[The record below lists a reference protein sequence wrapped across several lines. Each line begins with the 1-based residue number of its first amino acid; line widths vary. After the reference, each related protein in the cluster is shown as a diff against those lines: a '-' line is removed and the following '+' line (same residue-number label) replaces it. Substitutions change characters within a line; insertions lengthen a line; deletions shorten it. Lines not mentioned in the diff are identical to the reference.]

1 MRKKSKNRSFYFE
14 SLHRQ
19 EEDSHYNMDKVNNTD
34 IDVNDLYLYDL
45 PEKILGSLELI
56 YFDSSTTV
64 VPSQSVPPTPN
75 QLVEVTKGTKEDKP
89 IQNGNVCSVCKL
101 QFDLKAS
108 QNEKRDHY
116 RSDYHRLN
124 LKRSISNLPPLS
136 ESEFDRLI
144 EEESIESISGSD
156 DSSESETEDELSSST
171 KLDTII
177 EKIDSVS
184 IDKNETN
191 DDEEEGTISYLNT
204 NSPFIYFKSV
214 LIPEEKVFG
223 VYKSVFTER
232 QLQEDPLE
240 ALRLFSNPPI
250 KTKKSALLMIGGGHF
265 AGAIISHIPK
275 NIKGNAPNFKE
286 SKQEQL
292 TNIIESKTFHRYTT
306 RKKQGGSQSAS
317 DNARGKANSAGSSI
331 RRYNEQALTREVRDL
346 LSSWK
351 GHIDDCTNIYIRANG
366 PSSKR
371 ILVGY
376 DGCVLHNGDDRIRSF
391 PFTTKRA
398 TTSELKK
405 AWSNLSYLT
414 IHDMPKANEK
424 LKKRLQ
430 KQRDNLKNSQQQH
443 SKKPEEIVL
452 DENDKHSNELI
463 SFLKKSKAPMLINY
477 IHKNNLSPNHE
488 LSPKDQYVHNP
499 TLLHFAS
506 SQGLSHMVQVLM
518 VNLKADPTIS
528 NHFGKT
534 PFELAGNTATRRAFQ
549 IARHSLGEDYCDW
562 QLSKVGNPKSKE
574 EVEREQKEEQKKID
588 EEKKKM
594 IEEELAKRTEMELK
608 KPTYSS
614 GGTLG
619 GGKVP
624 ISLGETSGLSEQQK
638 MRIMREQRA
647 RAAEARMKRMQGN

>member
-1 MRKKSKNRSFYFE
+1 
-14 SLHRQ
+14 
-19 EEDSHYNMDKVNNTD
+19 MDKVNNTD
-34 IDVNDLYLYDL
+34 IDANDLYLYDL

-64 VPSQSVPPTPN
+64 VPSQSVPSTST
-75 QLVEVTKGTKEDKP
+75 QVVEVNTDTKEDKP
-89 IQNGNVCSVCKL
+89 IQNISVCSVCKP
-101 QFDLKAS
+101 QYDLKAT

-156 DSSESETEDELSSST
+156 DSSESESEDELSSST

-177 EKIDSVS
+177 EKFDSVS

-204 NSPFIYFKSV
+204 NSPFIYFKSI
-214 LIPEEKVFG
+214 LIPEGKVFG

-232 QLQEDPLE
+232 QLQEDPVE
-240 ALRLFSNPPI
+240 TLRSFSNPPI
-250 KTKKSALLMIGGGHF
+250 KTKKSSLLMIGGGHF

-346 LSSWK
+346 LMSWK

-366 PSSKR
+366 PSSRR

-376 DGCVLHNGDDRIRSF
+376 DGCVLHTSDDRIRSF

-414 IHDMPKANEK
+414 IHDMPKSNEK

-463 SFLKKSKAPMLINY
+463 GFLKKSKAPMLVNY

-506 SQGLSHMVQVLM
+506 SQGLSHMVQVLI

-528 NHFGKT
+528 NQFGKT

-549 IARHSLGEDYCDW
+549 IARYSLGEDYCDW
-562 QLSKVGNPKSKE
+562 QLSKVGSPKSKE

-588 EEKKKM
+588 EDKKKM
-594 IEEELAKRTEMELK
+594 IEDELAKRTEMEQK

-619 GGKVP
+619 SGKIP
-624 ISLGETSGLSEQQK
+624 SSLTETSGLSEQQK

>member
-1 MRKKSKNRSFYFE
+1 
-14 SLHRQ
+14 
-19 EEDSHYNMDKVNNTD
+19 MDKVNNID
-34 IDVNDLYLYDL
+34 IDANELYLYDL

-64 VPSQSVPPTPN
+64 VPSQSVPPTPK
-75 QLVEVTKGTKEDKP
+75 QVVEVNTNAKEDKP
-89 IQNGNVCSVCKL
+89 IHNVNVCSVCKL

-156 DSSESETEDELSSST
+156 DSSESESEDELSSST

-177 EKIDSVS
+177 EKFDSVS
-184 IDKNETN
+184 MDKNDTN

-204 NSPFIYFKSV
+204 NSPFIYFKSI
-214 LIPEEKVFG
+214 LIPEGKVFG

-232 QLQEDPLE
+232 QLQENPVE
-240 ALRLFSNPPI
+240 TLRSFSNPPI

-346 LSSWK
+346 LMSWK
-351 GHIDDCTNIYIRANG
+351 GQIDDCTNIYIRANG
-366 PSSKR
+366 PSSRR

-414 IHDMPKANEK
+414 IHDMPKSNEK

-463 SFLKKSKAPMLINY
+463 GFLKKSKAPMLVNY
-477 IHKNNLSPNHE
+477 IHKNNLTSNHE

-528 NHFGKT
+528 NQFGKT

-549 IARHSLGEDYCDW
+549 IARYSLGEDYCDW
-562 QLSKVGNPKSKE
+562 QLSKVGSPKSKE

-588 EEKKKM
+588 EDKKKM
-594 IEEELAKRTEMELK
+594 IEDELAKRTEMEQK
-608 KPTYSS
+608 KPKYSS

-619 GGKVP
+619 SGKVP
-624 ISLGETSGLSEQQK
+624 SSLTETSGLSEQQK

-647 RAAEARMKRMQGN
+647 RAAEARMKRTQEN

>member
-1 MRKKSKNRSFYFE
+1 
-14 SLHRQ
+14 
-19 EEDSHYNMDKVNNTD
+19 MDKVNNID
-34 IDVNDLYLYDL
+34 IDANELYLYDL

-56 YFDSSTTV
+56 YFDSSTTA
-64 VPSQSVPPTPN
+64 VPSQSVPPTPK
-75 QLVEVTKGTKEDKP
+75 QVVEVNTNAKEDKP
-89 IQNGNVCSVCKL
+89 IHNVNVCSVCKL

-156 DSSESETEDELSSST
+156 DSSESESEDELSSST

-177 EKIDSVS
+177 EKFDSVS
-184 IDKNETN
+184 MDKNDTN

-204 NSPFIYFKSV
+204 NSPFIYFKSI
-214 LIPEEKVFG
+214 LIPEGKVFG

-232 QLQEDPLE
+232 QLQENPVE
-240 ALRLFSNPPI
+240 TLRSFSNPPI

-346 LSSWK
+346 LMSWK
-351 GHIDDCTNIYIRANG
+351 GQIDDCTNIYIRANG
-366 PSSKR
+366 PSSRR

-414 IHDMPKANEK
+414 IHDMPKSNEK

-463 SFLKKSKAPMLINY
+463 GFLKKSKAPMLVNY
-477 IHKNNLSPNHE
+477 IHKNNLTSNHE

-528 NHFGKT
+528 NQFGKT

-549 IARHSLGEDYCDW
+549 IARYSLGEDYCDW
-562 QLSKVGNPKSKE
+562 QLSKVGSPKSKE

-588 EEKKKM
+588 EDKKKM
-594 IEEELAKRTEMELK
+594 IEDELAKRTEMEQK
-608 KPTYSS
+608 KPKYSS

-619 GGKVP
+619 SGKVP
-624 ISLGETSGLSEQQK
+624 SSLTETSGLSEQQK

-647 RAAEARMKRMQGN
+647 RAAEARMKRTQEN

>member
-1 MRKKSKNRSFYFE
+1 
-14 SLHRQ
+14 
-19 EEDSHYNMDKVNNTD
+19 MDKVNNID
-34 IDVNDLYLYDL
+34 IDANELYLYDL

-64 VPSQSVPPTPN
+64 VPSQSVPPTPK
-75 QLVEVTKGTKEDKP
+75 QVVEVNTNAKEDKP
-89 IQNGNVCSVCKL
+89 IHNVNVCSVCKL

-156 DSSESETEDELSSST
+156 DSSESESEDELSSST

-177 EKIDSVS
+177 EKFDSVS
-184 IDKNETN
+184 MDKNDTN

-204 NSPFIYFKSV
+204 NSPFIYFKSI
-214 LIPEEKVFG
+214 LIPEGKVFG

-232 QLQEDPLE
+232 QLQENPVE
-240 ALRLFSNPPI
+240 TLRSFSNPPI

-346 LSSWK
+346 LMSWK
-351 GHIDDCTNIYIRANG
+351 GQIDDCTNIYIRANG
-366 PSSKR
+366 PSSRR

-414 IHDMPKANEK
+414 IHDMPKSNEK

-463 SFLKKSKAPMLINY
+463 GFLKKSKAPMLVNY
-477 IHKNNLSPNHE
+477 IHKNNLTSNHE

-528 NHFGKT
+528 NQFGKT

-549 IARHSLGEDYCDW
+549 IARYSLGEDYCDW
-562 QLSKVGNPKSKE
+562 QLSKVGSPKSKE

-588 EEKKKM
+588 EDKKKM
-594 IEEELAKRTEMELK
+594 IEDELAKRTEMEQK
-608 KPTYSS
+608 KPKYSS

-619 GGKVP
+619 SGKVP
-624 ISLGETSGLSEQQK
+624 SSLTETSGLSEQQK

-647 RAAEARMKRMQGN
+647 RAAEARMKRMQEN

>member
-1 MRKKSKNRSFYFE
+1 
-14 SLHRQ
+14 
-19 EEDSHYNMDKVNNTD
+19 MDKVNNID
-34 IDVNDLYLYDL
+34 IDANELYLYDL

-56 YFDSSTTV
+56 YFDSSTTA
-64 VPSQSVPPTPN
+64 VPSQSVPPTPK
-75 QLVEVTKGTKEDKP
+75 QVVEVNTNAKEDKP
-89 IQNGNVCSVCKL
+89 IHNVNVCSVCKL

-156 DSSESETEDELSSST
+156 DSSESESEDELSSST

-177 EKIDSVS
+177 EKFDSVS
-184 IDKNETN
+184 MDKNDTN

-204 NSPFIYFKSV
+204 NSPFIYFKSI
-214 LIPEEKVFG
+214 LIPEGKVFG

-232 QLQEDPLE
+232 QLQENPVE
-240 ALRLFSNPPI
+240 TLRSFSNPPI

-346 LSSWK
+346 LMSWK
-351 GHIDDCTNIYIRANG
+351 GQIDDCTNIYIRANG
-366 PSSKR
+366 PSSRR

-414 IHDMPKANEK
+414 IHDMPKSNEK

-463 SFLKKSKAPMLINY
+463 GFLKKSKAPMLVNY
-477 IHKNNLSPNHE
+477 IHKNNLTSNHE

-528 NHFGKT
+528 NQFGKT

-549 IARHSLGEDYCDW
+549 IARYSLGEDYCDW
-562 QLSKVGNPKSKE
+562 QLSKVGSPKSKE

-588 EEKKKM
+588 EDKKKM
-594 IEEELAKRTEMELK
+594 IEDELAKRTEMEQK
-608 KPTYSS
+608 KPKYSS

-619 GGKVP
+619 SGKVP
-624 ISLGETSGLSEQQK
+624 SSLTETSGLSEQQK

-647 RAAEARMKRMQGN
+647 RAAEARMKRMQEN

>member
-1 MRKKSKNRSFYFE
+1 
-14 SLHRQ
+14 
-19 EEDSHYNMDKVNNTD
+19 MDKVNNID
-34 IDVNDLYLYDL
+34 IDANDLYLYDL

-64 VPSQSVPPTPN
+64 VPSQSVPSTPK
-75 QLVEVTKGTKEDKP
+75 QVVEVNTNAKEDKP
-89 IQNGNVCSVCKL
+89 IHNVNVCSVCKL

-156 DSSESETEDELSSST
+156 DSSESESEDELSSST

-177 EKIDSVS
+177 EKFDSVS
-184 IDKNETN
+184 MDKNDTN

-204 NSPFIYFKSV
+204 NSPFIYFKSI
-214 LIPEEKVFG
+214 LIPEGKVFG

-232 QLQEDPLE
+232 QLQENPVE
-240 ALRLFSNPPI
+240 TLRSFSSPPI

-346 LSSWK
+346 LMSWK
-351 GHIDDCTNIYIRANG
+351 GQIDDCTNIYIRANG
-366 PSSKR
+366 PSSRR

-414 IHDMPKANEK
+414 IHDMPKSNEK

-463 SFLKKSKAPMLINY
+463 GFLKKSKAPMLVNY
-477 IHKNNLSPNHE
+477 IHKNNLTPNHE

-518 VNLKADPTIS
+518 VNLKADPTIF
-528 NHFGKT
+528 NQFGKT

-549 IARHSLGEDYCDW
+549 IARYSLGEDYCDW
-562 QLSKVGNPKSKE
+562 QLSKVGSPKSKE

-588 EEKKKM
+588 EDKKKM
-594 IEEELAKRTEMELK
+594 IEDELAKRTMEQK
-608 KPTYSS
+608 KPKYSS

-624 ISLGETSGLSEQQK
+624 SSLTETSGLSEQQK

-647 RAAEARMKRMQGN
+647 RAAEARMKRMQEN

>member
-1 MRKKSKNRSFYFE
+1 LN
-14 SLHRQ
+14 
-19 EEDSHYNMDKVNNTD
+19 YNMDKGNNID

-45 PEKILGSLELI
+45 PEKVLESLELI

-64 VPSQSVPPTPN
+64 VPSRSVSPQPKQVIETASD
-75 QLVEVTKGTKEDKP
+75 TKEDKT
-89 IQNGNVCSVCKL
+89 IHSGNSCSICKL
-101 QFDLKAS
+101 QFDLKTS

-124 LKRSISNLPPLS
+124 LKRSISNLPPLT
-136 ESEFDRLI
+136 EAEFDKLI

-156 DSSESETEDELSSST
+156 DSDESESEDESGPST

-177 EKIDSVS
+177 EKFDNFS
-184 IDKNETN
+184 IDKNETK
-191 DDEEEGTISYLNT
+191 DDDEEGTISHLNT
-204 NSPFIYFKSV
+204 NSPFIYFKSN

-223 VYKSVFTER
+223 VYKSVFTEK
-232 QLQEDPLE
+232 QLLNSPIET
-240 ALRLFSNPPI
+240 LRSFSNSPI
-250 KTKKSALLMIGGGHF
+250 KTKKSALFMIGGGHF

-331 RRYNEQALTREVRDL
+331 RRYNEQALIREVREL
-346 LSSWK
+346 LASWK
-351 GHIDDCTNIYIRANG
+351 NHIDDCTNIYIRANG
-366 PSSKR
+366 SSNRK
-371 ILVGY
+371 IIVGY
-376 DGCVLHNGDDRIRSF
+376 EGCVLHNGDDRIRSF

-405 AWSNLSYLT
+405 AWSNLSYLS
-414 IHDMPKANEK
+414 IHDMPKSNEK

-430 KQRDNLKNSQQQH
+430 KQRDNLRISQQQH
-443 SKKPEEIVL
+443 SKKPEIIL
-452 DENDKHSNELI
+452 SENDKHSNELI
-463 SFLKKSKAPMLINY
+463 GFLKKSKAPMLVNY
-477 IHKNNLSPNHE
+477 IRKNDLSPDFE
-488 LSPKDQYVHNP
+488 LSPKEQFIHYP

-528 NHFGKT
+528 NKFGKT
-534 PFELAGNTATRRAFQ
+534 PFELAGNTVTRRAFQ
-549 IARHSLGEDYCDW
+549 IARYSLGEHYCDW
-562 QLSKVGNPKSKE
+562 QVSKVGSPKSRE
-574 EVEREQKEEQKKID
+574 EVEREQKVEQRKID
-588 EEKKKM
+588 EDKKKA
-594 IEEELAKRTEMELK
+594 IEEELAKRTEMEMK
-608 KPTYSS
+608 KPSFSS
-614 GGTLG
+614 GGALG
-619 GGKVP
+619 GAKMP
-624 ISLGETSGLSEQQK
+624 STLSETSGLSEQQK

-647 RAAEARMKRMQGN
+647 RAAEARMKKMQGK